1 MPEPTANLL
10 GEFIAGTT
18 FAGLPGSVADKAK
31 RHLLDTLG
39 AALAGARTPETTR
52 ITATLTA
59 PTTTGAA
66 IWGTGLLASPR
77 DAALANGVAAHALEL
92 DDTGGCDHSGAV
104 VVPAALAA
112 LSLTDRVVSGAEL
125 LVAIVVGYDLARR
138 ALEGC
143 GGYQEHNQAGWH
155 STGTCGPFGSAA
167 AAARILALAPE
178 QCSAAVGFAASM
190 SGGLWAFVHN
200 GALSK
205 RLHAGRAAE
214 AGVTAAALAG
224 SGTSGPVHALDDVWG
239 GFLNTFAPETAQHSA
254 LTDGLGEQWRIQ
266 RCAIK
271 PHASCRGTHSAI
283 DAVAQLMRDHDL
295 HADEIREVRV
305 RLSPFLADMCSGRD
319 TRTLGTAQLSLP
331 YAVSAQIAYGTADL
345 SAYSPQRRSDERV
358 RAIMDCVSL
367 DVDASMPASAEPIID
382 LITEDGS
389 HPCQV
394 TDPLGSPA
402 NPIGDD
408 ALIAKFRSLA
418 AVPEPTI
425 GRLVDTVM
433 RLDELPDARQLLEH
447 LV

>member
-1 MPEPTANLL
+1 MPEPTASRL
-10 GEFIAGTT
+10 GGFIAGTA
-18 FAGLPGSVADKAK
+18 FADLPGSVAAKAK

-39 AALAGARTPETTR
+39 AALAGARTPETAA
-52 ITATLTA
+52 ITAALTT
-59 PTTTGAA
+59 PTAAGAA
-66 IWGTGLLASPR
+66 IWGTGLLATAR

-112 LSLTDRVVSGAEL
+112 LSLTDRAVPGAEL
-125 LVAIVVGYDLARR
+125 LVAIVLGYDLARR

-167 AAARILALAPE
+167 AAARILALSPE

-214 AGVTAAALAG
+214 AGVAAAVLAG
-224 SGTSGPVHALDDVWG
+224 SGIPGPVHALDDVWG
-239 GFLNTFAPETAQHSA
+239 GFLSTFAPATAEHAA

-283 DAVAQLMRDHDL
+283 DAVAHLMRDHGL
-295 HADEIREVRV
+295 RADEIREVRV
-305 RLSPFLADMCSGRD
+305 RLSPFLADMCGGRD

-331 YAVSAQIAYGTADL
+331 YAVAAQIAFGVADL
-345 SAYSPQRRSDERV
+345 AAYGPEQRRDERV
-358 RAIMDCVSL
+358 RAIMNSVVL
-367 DVDASMPASAEPIID
+367 EVDSSMPASEEPVIG
-382 LITEDGS
+382 LVTEDAGY
-389 HPCQV
+389 QYRV
-394 TDPLGSPA
+394 TDPLGSPT
-402 NPIGDD
+402 NPIGDE
-408 ALIAKFRSLA
+408 ALITKFRRL
-418 AVPEPTI
+418 VPEPTAE
-425 GRLVDTVM
+425 RLVDTVL
-433 RLDELPDARQLLEH
+433 RLDALPDARLLLDE